1 VFDCKEAQMVAVNGR
16 DIGAVLSDQILAL
29 ENPNDGS

>member
-1 VFDCKEAQMVAVNGR
+1 MVAVNGR